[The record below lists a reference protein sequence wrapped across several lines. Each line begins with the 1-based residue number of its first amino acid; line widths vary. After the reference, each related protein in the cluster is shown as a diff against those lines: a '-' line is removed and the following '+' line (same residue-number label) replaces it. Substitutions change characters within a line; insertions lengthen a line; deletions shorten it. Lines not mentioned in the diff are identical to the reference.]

1 MTPAAMTTAAIPI
14 ASCSSRLPRR
24 RIGGRGA
31 SEGGSGVSRRPTSVS
46 VADKFKGGLAAS
58 GGPGP
63 GTFNHLWTFTRH
75 DGRHDRKAE
84 QADAEDA
91 VGRLAAVNLTEEA
104 ADRGARDDRQLG
116 DREAAAH
123 DGPAVGA
130 VAGLHERLDVA
141 HRVDRVAR
149 AGNQQE
155 HGNQP
160 DPGTHGDPEAEYPGQ

>member
-63 GTFNHLWTFTRH
+63 GTFNHLWKFTRH
-75 DGRHDRKAE
+75 DGRHDPK
-84 QADAEDA
+84 
-91 VGRLAAVNLTEEA
+91 
-104 ADRGARDDRQLG
+104 
-116 DREAAAH
+116 
-123 DGPAVGA
+123 
-130 VAGLHERLDVA
+130 
-141 HRVDRVAR
+141 
-149 AGNQQE
+149 
-155 HGNQP
+155 
-160 DPGTHGDPEAEYPGQ
+160 AEYPGQQQALRDRPHGSNVAHSTDHNASDHDAGREHDLE